1 MPTTRTT
8 TGLHR
13 SRRLRSLSPVPVP
26 VPRSQPSISKR
37 TPKRPQQTSQKA
49 KHTSQPQAPPTPA
62 EEVPRWTP
70 PPFTEP
76 HEIWFLNRKG
86 QMSIRYSPPHRH
98 VVDLHGAPNG
108 QDQSKFPVWA
118 AAKTT
123 GIEKFLPRCSHLRHL
138 YKKRERAWRHWE
150 WEGDPEATITA
161 FRHLSTIT
169 DSPYLVLRKWVF
181 SFLLPRLREK
191 SPDERIPLAV
201 PDGNQECWHVT
212 RVLELCIRVG
222 VHMALGVRSAVSRR
236 ARRGGR
242 GRQGGHGVSKNG
254 RNSAVAVEDRGR
266 ARGNVQVHVDGAW
279 LVKGAI
285 LRIGF
290 HLQLYFGADNLRFK
304 CVQLHTV
311 EMGAFAADVVVEE
324 SVIQVR
330 VGSNCDIGEF
340 NHNTVHLLAEIALM

>member
-8 TGLHR
+8 TGLRR

-49 KHTSQPQAPPTPA
+49 KRTSQPQAPPTPA

-138 YKKRERAWRHWE
+138 YKKRPDGKLERFADMFYVVAGLTKVFKTFARAWRHWE

-161 FRHLSTIT
+161 CASRQEAVDLIASQ
-169 DSPYLVLRKWVF
+169 R
-181 SFLLPRLREK
+181 
-191 SPDERIPLAV
+191 DEA
-201 PDGNQECWHVT
+201 
-212 RVLELCIRVG
+212 
-222 VHMALGVRSAVSRR
+222 R
-236 ARRGGR
+236 A
-242 GRQGGHGVSKNG
+242 N
-254 RNSAVAVEDRGR
+254 D
-266 ARGNVQVHVDGAW
+266 
-279 LVKGAI
+279 
-285 LRIGF
+285 
-290 HLQLYFGADNLRFK
+290 
-304 CVQLHTV
+304 
-311 EMGAFAADVVVEE
+311 
-324 SVIQVR
+324 
-330 VGSNCDIGEF
+330 F
-340 NHNTVHLLAEIALM
+340 N